1 MENYIVKFEKYED
14 EPLIGSIIFY
24 NEQNIQ
30 LSKFDFNIDDIKS
43 KNTSNYK
50 THNEMTLLD
59 KKNIFENF
67 ILELNNGIN
76 TILEFIYTNG
86 EISIKKIN
94 NIITFTLTSMCMGC
108 SFSVTENTELINVF
122 NLINLELENYK

>member
-30 LSKFDFNIDDIKS
+30 LSIFDFNIDDIKS
-43 KNTSNYK
+43 KHTSNYN
-50 THNEMTLLD
+50 THNAMTLLD

-76 TILEFIYTNG
+76 TRLEFIYTNG

-108 SFSVTENTELINVF
+108 SFSVIENTELINVF
-122 NLINLELENYK
+122 NLIKLELEND